1 MIRAL
6 VFDFDGVI
14 LDTETPFF
22 RSWQEI
28 YREHGFDLSIQ
39 DWASMLGSF
48 SDPEIPYEQL
58 EDFVGFPLDR
68 EAIRTRRSKREM
80 ELLADEHILPGVEAI
95 LHEGR
100 RLGLALAVASSSDR
114 PWVTTHLKR
123 VGLLSKFDCIK
134 CAEDVEFTK
143 PFPDL
148 YQSVLLSLHIKPSQ
162 AIAFEDTLNGIM
174 AAKRAGLYC
183 VAIPNPITR
192 HSPMPDADRVVQSL
206 QDVVLEELIEK
217 LNHQSE
223 FSTG

>member
-28 YREHGFDLSIQ
+28 YREYGFDLSVQ

-48 SDPEIPYEQL
+48 SDPEDPYEQL
-58 EDFVGFPLDR
+58 ENQLGTRLDR
-68 EAIRTRRSKREM
+68 ETLRSRRSDREL
-80 ELLADEHILPGVEAI
+80 ELLASEEILPGVEAI
-95 LHEGR
+95 MLEGR
-100 RLGLALAVASSSDR
+100 RLGLRLAVASSSDR
-114 PWVTTHLKR
+114 NWVTTHLER
-123 VGLLSKFDCIK
+123 FGLLSKFEIIM

-148 YQSVLLSLHIKPSQ
+148 YEAVLRALNIQASQ
-162 AIAFEDTLNGIM
+162 AVALEDTLNGVL

-183 VAIPNPITR
+183 VAIPNPITQN
-192 HSPMPDADRVVQSL
+192 SPMPEADMVVHSL
-206 QDVVLEELIEK
+206 QEVNLEELITK
-217 LNHQSE
+217 LNIQS
-223 FSTG
+223 

>member
-28 YREHGFDLSIQ
+28 YQESGFDLSMQ

-48 SDPEIPYEQL
+48 SDPEDPYEQL
-58 EDFVGFPLDR
+58 EDQLGIRLDR
-68 EAIRTRRSKREM
+68 EAIRSRRSDRES
-80 ELLADEHILPGVEAI
+80 ELLASEEILPGVEAVM
-95 LHEGR
+95 LEGR
-100 RLGLALAVASSSDR
+100 RLGLRLAVASSSDR
-114 PWVTTHLKR
+114 NWVTTHLER
-123 VGLLSKFDCIK
+123 LNLLSKFDIIM

-148 YQSVLLSLHIKPSQ
+148 YEAVLLALNIQASQ
-162 AIAFEDTLNGIM
+162 AIAFEDTLNGVL

-183 VAIPNPITR
+183 VAIPNTITH
-192 HSPMPDADRVVQSL
+192 HSPMPEADMVVQSL
-206 QDVVLEELIEK
+206 QDVNLEELVKK
-217 LNHQSE
+217 LNIQS
-223 FSTG
+223 

>member
-28 YREHGFDLSIQ
+28 YREYGFDLSMQ

-48 SDPEIPYEQL
+48 SDPEDPYEQL
-58 EDFVGFPLDR
+58 EDHLGTPLDR
-68 EAIRTRRSKREM
+68 EAIRARRSYREM
-80 ELLADEHILPGVEAI
+80 ELLAKEEVLPGVEAI
-95 LHEGR
+95 MQEGR
-100 RLGLALAVASSSDR
+100 RLGLILAVASSSDR
-114 PWVTTHLKR
+114 NWVTTHLTR
-123 VGLLSKFDCIK
+123 LGLIYQFKSIM

-143 PFPDL
+143 PHPDL
-148 YQSVLLSLHIKPSQ
+148 YEAVCNVLDLPPVE
-162 AIAFEDTLNGIM
+162 AIAFEDTLNGVL

-192 HSPMPDADRVVQSL
+192 HLPMSEADMVVTSL
-206 QDVVLEELIEK
+206 EDIKLEEFINKVESR
-217 LNHQSE
+217 N
-223 FSTG
+223 